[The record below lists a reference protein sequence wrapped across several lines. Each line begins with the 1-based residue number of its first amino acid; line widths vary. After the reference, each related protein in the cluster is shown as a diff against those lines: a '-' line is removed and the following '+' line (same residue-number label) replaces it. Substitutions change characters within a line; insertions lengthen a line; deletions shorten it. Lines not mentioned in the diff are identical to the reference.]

1 MPPFPPFPFCDI
13 HEILTHFHFSS
24 LALLEWTRLKKM
36 DLDLEEAFWKGM
48 NKEEIYLRDGW
59 VDQMEFGASGKGKA
73 FRDG

>member
-1 MPPFPPFPFCDI
+1 MDD
-13 HEILTHFHFSS
+13 
-24 LALLEWTRLKKM
+24 AKKKM
-36 DLDLEEAFWKGM
+36 DLEEAFWKGM